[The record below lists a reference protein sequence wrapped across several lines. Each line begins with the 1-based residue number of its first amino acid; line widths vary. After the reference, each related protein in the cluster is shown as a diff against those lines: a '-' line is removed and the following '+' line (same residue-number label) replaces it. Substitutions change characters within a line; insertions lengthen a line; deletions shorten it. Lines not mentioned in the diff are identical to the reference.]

1 MDTGIVFAGYQEGPI
16 LFRPTYRYDIGTDTY
31 DTSEK
36 MRVPAWTGASS
47 RPHTLQITPTP
58 NRQSRSYPI
67 PWVSGSRCVQPR
79 GAEKL

>member
-1 MDTGIVFAGYQEGPI
+1 MDAGIVFAGYHEGPL

-47 RPHTLQITPTP
+47 RPPYLANNADAKPPIQIVSYTMGLWISLCTTA
-58 NRQSRSYPI
+58 RS
-67 PWVSGSRCVQPR
+67 
-79 GAEKL
+79 